1 MAAKCSLLILLFG
14 SLKLVLRF
22 AWVRLRVGFKGQW
35 VGRKWR
41 FSAFSELNSSLLK
54 LQVETSSPTFRV
66 RLKIIISFFTNPEI
80 DDSLN
85 GHLTGLQQNA

>member
-1 MAAKCSLLILLFG
+1 MG
-14 SLKLVLRF
+14 SLESGLQRT
-22 AWVRLRVGFKGQW
+22 VGWSKMAI
-35 VGRKWR
+35 
-41 FSAFSELNSSLLK
+41 FSVFGTQLNSSLLK